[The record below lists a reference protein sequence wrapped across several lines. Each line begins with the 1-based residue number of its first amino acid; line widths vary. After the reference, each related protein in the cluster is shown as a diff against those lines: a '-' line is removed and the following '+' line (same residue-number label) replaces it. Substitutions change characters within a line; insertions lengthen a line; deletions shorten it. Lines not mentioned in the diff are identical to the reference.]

1 MKNRYL
7 YITLLSI
14 LAWHAEAQAQ
24 QGTRPIPKLV
34 VNITIDQLR
43 SDCLDLFASGFGDKG
58 FRKLLAEGLVF
69 EHGFSPFCDIDEM
82 SAISSVVTG
91 TTPFY
96 HTVTGAQWI
105 DRNTLLPIV
114 PTEEHLAASTISD
127 ELKIATCGA
136 AKVYAVAP
144 TRNLA
149 QLSGGHAPDG
159 IKWNEN
165 VKNPWKSS
173 DITEKAL
180 QLIADNDLGM
190 DSIPDILFLT
200 YEAGRQQRED
210 YLQLDQALAQLVT
223 GTEAKAEKN
232 SILFILTSTGYTD
245 DDLAEYGRY
254 NLPKG
259 TFYINRTA
267 NLLSMYLSG
276 LWGQGK
282 YVDAHLKNQLYL
294 NRQLIENKHVTMR
307 DALQIS
313 KEFLLQSAGV
323 SQVDTHLY
331 EKHCGDL
338 TIHLMPG
345 WQIENEDTHERFP
358 VKTPLPFFPIVFYGN
373 GIQHTRVLTPAS
385 IDRIAPSIAKAIRIR
400 APNACFSAPLF

>member
-34 VNITIDQLR
+34 VNITVDQLR
-43 SDCLDLFASGFGDKG
+43 SDCLDLFASDFGDKG

-69 EHGFSPFCDIDEM
+69 EHGSCPFRDIDEM

-96 HTVTGAQWI
+96 HTVAGAQWI

-149 QLSGGHAPDG
+149 QISGGHAADG
-159 IKWNEN
+159 INWNEDT
-165 VKNPWKSS
+165 KNHWTSS

-180 QLIADNDLGM
+180 QLIADNGLGM
-190 DSIPDILFLT
+190 DSVPDMLLLT
-200 YEAGRQQRED
+200 YEVGRQQRED
-210 YLQLDQALAQLVT
+210 YLQLDHALARLVT
-223 GTEAKAEKN
+223 GTEAKAENN
-232 SILFILTSTGYTD
+232 SILFILTSTGYTED
-245 DDLAEYGRY
+245 NLTEYKRF

-267 NLLSMYLSG
+267 NLLNMYLSG
-276 LWGQGK
+276 LLGQGK
-282 YVDAHLKNQLYL
+282 YVDAYLKNQLYL

-307 DALQIS
+307 DALQMS
-313 KEFLLQSAGV
+313 KVFLLQSAGV

-331 EKHCGDL
+331 ERHCADL

-358 VKTPLPFFPIVFYGN
+358 VKTPLPFFPIVFYEM
-373 GIQHTRVLTPAS
+373 VFS
-385 IDRIAPSIAKAIRIR
+385 ILVS
-400 APNACFSAPLF
+400 